1 MKEKRIKQH
10 FLDIEIMLIYFVN
23 QVVDICT
30 R

>member
-23 QVVDICT
+23 QVADICT